1 LRKRSWGWH
10 RRAVSGRWL
19 RLDSAVRYD
28 TQYQMTLVIK
38 SRLLAFL
45 LPAVVAIGTGLSA
58 CGTPPATR
66 SGGML
71 QVIAGENFW
80 GSIAAQLGGAHG
92 SVTSIV
98 TNPNTDPHEY
108 ESSSADARAFA
119 TADYVILN
127 GAGYDDWGQKLLSAN
142 PSRSRKVFTVADLL
156 NKKAGDNPHFWYNP
170 DWVERVA
177 DRITADYQVLDAAD
191 AGYFRQ
197 QREAFRT
204 ALKPYH
210 DAIAQI
216 RSTFSA
222 VPVGSTESIFV
233 YMAQALGVNLIS
245 PPGFMQAISEGNDP
259 PAQTVAQ
266 FQDQISHHQ
275 IKVLV
280 DNTQT
285 RTAITDNLEQLAG
298 RNGIPVVGISETVQ
312 PTTASFQDWQTKQ
325 LNSLQAALSRQ

>member
-1 LRKRSWGWH
+1 MQL
-10 RRAVSGRWL
+10 RRAALSSVITGR
-19 RLDSAVRYD
+19 VYD
-28 TQYQMTLVIK
+28 TEYQMTQVIK
-38 SRLLAFL
+38 ALL
-45 LPAVVAIGTGLSA
+45 IGSLVSSVLTA
-58 CGTPPATR
+58 CGAPPAGAGAGQT
-66 SGGML
+66 L
-71 QVIAGENFW
+71 QVVAGENFW
-80 GSIAAQLGGAHG
+80 GSIAAQLGGSHV

-98 TNPNTDPHEY
+98 TNPNTDPHSY
-108 ESSSADARAFA
+108 ESSAADARAFA

-142 PSRSRKVFTVADLL
+142 PSSSRKVVTVADLL

-170 DWVERVA
+170 AWVDQVA
-177 DRITADYQVLDAAD
+177 DKITSDYRALDPAD
-191 AGYFRQ
+191 AGYFTQ
-197 QREAFRT
+197 QRTAFGT

-216 RSTFSA
+216 RSTSSS

-233 YMAQALGVNLIS
+233 YMAQALGLNLTS
-245 PPGFMQAISEGNDP
+245 PPEFMQAISEGTDP

-266 FQDQISHHQ
+266 FQDQISHRQ

-280 DNTQT
+280 YNSQT
-285 RTAITDNLEQLAG
+285 STSITDNLKQLATQN
-298 RNGIPVVGISETVQ
+298 RIPVVGISETIE